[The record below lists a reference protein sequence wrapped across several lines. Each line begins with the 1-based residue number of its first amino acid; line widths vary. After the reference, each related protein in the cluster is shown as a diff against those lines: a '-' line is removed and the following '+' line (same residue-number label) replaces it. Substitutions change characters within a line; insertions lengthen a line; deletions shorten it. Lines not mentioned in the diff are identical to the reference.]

1 MLTKCKSL
9 YQVKLILDCLPEEE
23 YNLIPEETINYIE
36 DNFEYDENIYIDPTI
51 ALESQKIDDKTYE
64 FLDKILK
71 DIEKTKKTE
80 SKDNIEEYV
89 VKVKEEN
96 ENFNNKIE
104 IIRLNELIEKMK
116 KENSKIPKAKL
127 LIEEYKQALN
137 QKNEEIKKIKQYN
150 QKLEENIKKIPKI
163 LRNIFIRKEDIKL
176 LN

>member
-71 DIEKTKKTE
+71 NIEKTKKIE

-89 VKVKEEN
+89 VKLKEEN

-137 QKNEEIKKIKQYN
+137 QKNEEIKKLKQYN

-163 LRNIFIRKEDIKL
+163 LRNIFIKKENIKL